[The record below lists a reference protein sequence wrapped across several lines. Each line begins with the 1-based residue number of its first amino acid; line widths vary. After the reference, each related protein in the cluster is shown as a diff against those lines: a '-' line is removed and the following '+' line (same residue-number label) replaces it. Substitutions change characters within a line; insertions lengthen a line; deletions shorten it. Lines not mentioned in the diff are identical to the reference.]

1 MIRLCLVLLR
11 VALYSAMTIGAKALV
26 KGGAWLWLKLTPWK
40 RLRRWRTR
48 RAMKSWRVEHPD
60 EVLESFHDEPQ
71 EVPVLQGKL
80 TYSGVAA
87 LGLAWLAE
95 RFGVPVAGGEVEAV
109 VAAVLALYGVLA
121 GVYGRYRASK
131 AD

>member
-11 VALYSAMTIGAKALV
+11 VALVLAVSIPVESLIR
-26 KGGAWLWLKLTPWK
+26 AWLAIRPI
-40 RLRRWRTR
+40 RRWRTR

-71 EVPVLQGKL
+71 EVPVLQCKL